1 MRITLKQLRV
11 FAAVAQSENM
21 TQAADSIALTQ
32 SAMSMALKEFESQLN
47 TPLFH
52 RHGKRIK
59 LNPVG
64 HNLLPKVLQLLQ
76 LAEEIER
83 MATSDAL
90 AGQLRIGASST
101 IGNYLA
107 PSIIAQ
113 FLLDYPD
120 IDIDL
125 KVGNTQQ
132 IIADVSHLRLDMGLI
147 EGLCDIP
154 QIERTV
160 WRHDEL
166 RIFAAANHP
175 LAQKQANNDE
185 ITAADLAACRWILRE
200 TGSGTREIFTNATH
214 RYLNTSERLLELGN
228 SEAIK
233 QAVKTGFGIS
243 CLSELAIAS
252 ELRHGELVALDVS
265 GLKDLDLHRQL
276 FIIKNRSQVMS
287 RLEQTFEHKLLEH
300 GNLDESA

>member
-1 MRITLKQLRV
+1 MRITLKQIRV

-59 LNPVG
+59 LNPTG
-64 HNLLPKVLQLLQ
+64 HSLLPKVLQLLQ

-83 MATSDAL
+83 MATSDEL

-101 IGNYLA
+101 IGNYLV
-107 PSIIAQ
+107 PGIIAQ
-113 FLLDYPD
+113 FLLEFPE

-132 IIADVSHLRLDMGLI
+132 IIEDVSHLRLDIGLI

-154 QIERTV
+154 QIERQA

-166 RIFAAANHP
+166 KIFAAANHP
-175 LAQKQANNDE
+175 LAAKAVISAN
-185 ITAADLAACRWILRE
+185 DLASCRWILRE
-200 TGSGTREIFTNATH
+200 PGSGTREIFTNATH
-214 RYLNTSERLLELGN
+214 EYLNPTEKLLELGN

-233 QAVKTGFGIS
+233 QAVKTGYGIS
-243 CLSELAIAS
+243 CLSEMAIADD
-252 ELRHGELVALDVS
+252 LRHGELVALNVDALA
-265 GLKDLDLHRQL
+265 GLDLHRQL
-276 FIIKNRSQVMS
+276 FIIKNKSQVMS
-287 RLEQTFEHKLLEH
+287 RLEQAFEKKLWEH
-300 GNLDESA
+300 SNLDESA